1 MRLWRAQ
8 KAQALRT
15 AQERHTAD
23 KIEQPFDEWLKWATP
38 SWHWDWAH
46 LQHVRGYLDK
56 ITTGELLRLMVFMPP
71 RHGKTEQ
78 NTIRYPVW
86 RLTHDPRL
94 RVIVGA
100 YNQLLANKFS
110 RRARR
115 IAERCLE
122 LSGDRYAVE
131 DWETAQG
138 GGIRAIGVGGGIT
151 GQGGNLII
159 IDDPVKSREEA
170 ESEAYRE
177 RCWDWYTDDLY
188 TRLEPGGAIV
198 LMMTRW
204 HEDDLAGRIL
214 ASEDGPNWTVV
225 SLPAEAEEQDPLGRE
240 VGEALCPQRYPIE
253 ELARLRMVLGDWS
266 YTALYQQ
273 RPLPP
278 EGQLA
283 RREWFEV
290 VDARPECESY
300 VRFWDMAATEKSV
313 KSSDPDW
320 TVGTLMGRLGS
331 KYYILDVVRKRVGPE
346 SVEQLIQDTAAL
358 DGKLVRI
365 RWELEPGSSGKLVAQ
380 HLTTRLA
387 GYAARAMPVSGDKI
401 QRAMPMLDQAR
412 VGNLKLVRG
421 EWVPAW
427 LSEVTAFPM
436 GKHDD
441 QVDSAAG
448 ALGTLATER
457 PARAAQSMQM
467 AMR

>member
-8 KAQALRT
+8 KAQALKAAREQPT
-15 AQERHTAD
+15 AA
-23 KIEQPFDEWLKWATP
+23 KVEQPFDAWLRWATP
-38 SWHWDWAH
+38 SWSWDWRH
-46 LQHVRGYLDK
+46 LVHVRQYLDNV
-56 ITTGELLRLMVFMPP
+56 TTGENDRLMVFMPP

-86 RLTHDPRL
+86 RLTREPRL
-94 RVIVGA
+94 RVIIGA

-110 RRARR
+110 RKARR
-115 IAERCLE
+115 IAERCLD
-122 LSGDRYAVE
+122 LSSERYAVE
-131 DWETAQG
+131 DWETRQG

-151 GQGGNLII
+151 GQGGDLII

-225 SLPAEAEEQDPLGRE
+225 SLPAEAEDNDPLGRE
-240 VGEALCPQRYPIE
+240 IGAALCPERYPTE

-273 RPLPP
+273 HPLPP

-283 RREWFEV
+283 KREWFEV
-290 VDARPECESY
+290 VDARPECDSY

-320 TVGTLMGRLGS
+320 TVGTLMGRANG
-331 KYYILDVVRKRVGPE
+331 KYYVLDVLRQRVGP
-346 SVEQLIQDTAAL
+346 SGVKALILSTAQA
-358 DGKLVRI
+358 DGSHVRI
-365 RWELEPGSSGKLVAQ
+365 CWELEPGSSGKLVEADLMQ
-380 HLTTRLA
+380 ALA
-387 GYAARAMPVSGDKI
+387 GYGAQAKPVSGDKI
-401 QRAMPMLDQAR
+401 QRAMPFLDQAR

-421 EWVPAW
+421 EWVPPW
-427 LSEVTAFPM
+427 LAEVTAFPM

-448 ALGTLATER
+448 AFSMLANSGPLILWEG
-457 PARAAQSMQM
+457 
-467 AMR
+467 